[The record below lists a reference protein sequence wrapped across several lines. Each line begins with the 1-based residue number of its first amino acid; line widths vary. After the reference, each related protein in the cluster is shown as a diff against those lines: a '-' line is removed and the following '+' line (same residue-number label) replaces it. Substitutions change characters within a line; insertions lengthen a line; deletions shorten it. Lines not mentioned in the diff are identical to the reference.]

1 MVDYRSIVEQ
11 AHEIQSLAKE
21 LEGFKCEFPDKFVTG
36 CIIAKLPPTW
46 TYFATSLKHKRKE
59 FSIVD
64 LIGSLDV
71 EEKARAKDT
80 HEKGVIGT
88 SSANV
93 VQKNNSN
100 KSHNNKKKKNK
111 QKNPTK
117 IKQTTNF
124 LKKEQGKL
132 FCMR

>member
-1 MVDYRSIVEQ
+1 
-11 AHEIQSLAKE
+11 
-21 LEGFKCEFPDKFVTG
+21 
-36 CIIAKLPPTW
+36 
-46 TYFATSLKHKRKE
+46 
-59 FSIVD
+59 
-64 LIGSLDV
+64 LDV
-71 EEKARAKDT
+71 EEKVRAKDT
-80 HEKGVIGT
+80 REKGVIGT